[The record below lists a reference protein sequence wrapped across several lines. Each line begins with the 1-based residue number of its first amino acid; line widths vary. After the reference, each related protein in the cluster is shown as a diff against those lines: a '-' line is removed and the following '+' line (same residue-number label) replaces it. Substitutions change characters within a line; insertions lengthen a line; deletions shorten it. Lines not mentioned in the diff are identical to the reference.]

1 MIEETEWGA
10 ICGPGPMRVASR
22 KSLGIKWCFRC
33 RSRREFV
40 KGVEVP
46 TTEEGWYWGPTLR
59 VECTSPE
66 CGAVDGDL
74 FPGQVREWE

>member
-1 MIEETEWGA
+1 MRDRGGA

-33 RSRREFV
+33 RNRREFQHII
-40 KGVEVP
+40 KTP
-46 TTEEGWYWGPTLR
+46 TTPGYWGLAAT
-59 VECTSPE
+59 VECGH

-74 FPGQVREWE
+74 FPGQAREWA